1 MTDETA
7 NLILDHL
14 RHLRSGQDGL
24 REDMREDMREVKTSL
39 NLVEQQMATL
49 GHMYASVSL
58 RLDRVETRLDRIE
71 ARLGLADAPI

>member
-7 NLILDHL
+7 NLILEHL

-24 REDMREDMREVKTSL
+24 REDMREVKTRL

-49 GHMYASVSL
+49 GHMYAAVTL
-58 RLDRVETRLDRIE
+58 RLDRVEARLDRIE
-71 ARLGLADAPI
+71 ARLGLVDAPI